1 MNKEDFKIG
10 GTIILVLL
18 LAWALVHTVR
28 TFEKDEDLFVLEV
41 NCEYI
46 CEDKLGSFPGE
57 SEEIPSLKN
66 QVIEEIDKINFMHPS
81 IIKAQAQLESGFNSD
96 LLKDNNN
103 PWGMR
108 HPGVRET
115 TSKGSNRG
123 FAVFGS
129 ISCATLDRKYWD
141 NMIFGESRVSKEE
154 YLRVIARSYFGNDPE
169 AKPEEYIKTV
179 LNIVK
184 DYE

>member
-1 MNKEDFKIG
+1 MDKGDFKIG
-10 GTIILVLL
+10 LTMIIVILFGWLLVYV
-18 LAWALVHTVR
+18 AK

-46 CEDKLGSFPGE
+46 CEDKLGSFPVE
-57 SEEIPSLKN
+57 LEEEPSLKN
-66 QVIEEIDKINFMHPS
+66 QIIEEIDKINFMYPS
-81 IIKAQAQLESGFNSD
+81 IIKAQAQLESGFNSS

-103 PWGMR
+103 PWGMT
-108 HPGVRET
+108 HPGKRET

-179 LNIVK
+179 LNIAK

>member
-46 CEDKLGSFPGE
+46 CPVELEEE
-57 SEEIPSLKN
+57 SSLKN

-81 IIKAQAQLESGFNSD
+81 IIKAQAQLESGFSSD

-179 LNIVK
+179 INIAK

>member
-1 MNKEDFKIG
+1 MDKEDFKIG
-10 GTIILVLL
+10 LTIAIVILFGWLL
-18 LAWALVHTVR
+18 VYVSK

-46 CEDKLGSFPGE
+46 CPVEL
-57 SEEIPSLKN
+57 EEEPPLKN

-154 YLRVIARSYFGNDPE
+154 YLKVIARSYFGNDPE

-179 LNIVK
+179 LNIAK